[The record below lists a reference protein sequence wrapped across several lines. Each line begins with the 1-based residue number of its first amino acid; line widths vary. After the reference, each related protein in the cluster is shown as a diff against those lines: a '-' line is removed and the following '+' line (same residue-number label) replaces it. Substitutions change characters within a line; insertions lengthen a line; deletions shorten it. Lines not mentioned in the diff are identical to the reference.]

1 MKRDLKWYDYLTF
14 NINWF
19 AITTRGQV
27 LGLLMPLIVLQF
39 VGEAQKGEYYG
50 KMRLWGLM
58 VALLAQ
64 ALFGMLSDRNTSKFG
79 RRRPFIV
86 AGTVFEILVFFL
98 IGLSLNLYGMTG
110 YYVVLVLYLLSMVFS
125 NVSHAATQ
133 GIIPDLVPEDKR
145 GIFSGFKAILELP
158 IPIIFVSL
166 VIGTFVSK
174 GHYVEGLISLSVI
187 MFICV
192 VIAMFIPEEKI
203 EKENV
208 APLDWQPFIRLILM
222 TAVFTGLTLG
232 IGLLIQ
238 WAVPYFYIQ
247 SKILIGAMGILGMI
261 IASVLGVIIST
272 RISFGN
278 DKHLH
283 ISLIAW
289 IINRLFFFI
298 ASHNMTS
305 FMTYYFMEKYPEISS
320 NEAAGLTAKILPFV
334 AIGMVLAAIPSGFL
348 ADRFGKK
355 LLLYITSCIGILG
368 TIILLKSTSFM
379 ILYLGGAL
387 IGAAISF
394 FFSVNWALGTTLI
407 PEEQA
412 GTYLGISNLA
422 GAGAGM
428 IGGYL
433 GGPIG
438 DMPQAGFTLLMI
450 ILGSM
455 FFLAMIPLLFIRENH
470 KNN

>member
-1 MKRDLKWYDYLTF
+1 M
-14 NINWF
+14 
-19 AITTRGQV
+19 
-27 LGLLMPLIVLQF
+27 
-39 VGEAQKGEYYG
+39 
-50 KMRLWGLM
+50 
-58 VALLAQ
+58 
-64 ALFGMLSDRNTSKFG
+64 
-79 RRRPFIV
+79 
-86 AGTVFEILVFFL
+86 
-98 IGLSLNLYGMTG
+98 
-110 YYVVLVLYLLSMVFS
+110 
-125 NVSHAATQ
+125 
-133 GIIPDLVPEDKR
+133 
-145 GIFSGFKAILELP
+145 
-158 IPIIFVSL
+158 

-238 WAVPYFYIQ
+238 WAVPYFDIQ
-247 SKILIGAMGILGMI
+247 SKILIGAMGIFGMI

-334 AIGMVLAAIPSGFL
+334 AIGMVLAAIPSGF
-348 ADRFGKK
+348 FGRSFRKEIVALYHFMYWDSWHYYFIKK
-355 LLLYITSCIGILG
+355 HFFYDPLFGWCFNWCCDQFLFQCKLGFGHYINSRRTSWHLFRYFKLSWCRRWNDWWLFRW
-368 TIILLKSTSFM
+368 TNWRYASSWF
-379 ILYLGGAL
+379 Y
-387 IGAAISF
+387 
-394 FFSVNWALGTTLI
+394 SVDDYFG
-407 PEEQA
+407 E
-412 GTYLGISNLA
+412 YV
-422 GAGAGM
+422 
-428 IGGYL
+428 
-433 GGPIG
+433 
-438 DMPQAGFTLLMI
+438 
-450 ILGSM
+450 
-455 FFLAMIPLLFIRENH
+455 LFRQ
-470 KNN
+470 